1 MTPFTHPNDQY
12 SQAPDPHNVQD
23 DLDVVRQLL
32 ASHLADGK
40 KTSLYELVKW
50 LQQPEQSIFNDEAL
64 KDSLLLFRC
73 NFFIMHALYCLRL
86 QWRQEQFGELL
97 ISALH
102 IQLSPPLSATS
113 ELSGNTELEQSD
125 PLQTYYLD
133 LANLSTSRED
143 IDQLMAQFW
152 KKMAR
157 PDYSNH
163 QDEDLATLELSPP
176 VTAKQI
182 RQQYR
187 RLAMQHH
194 PDRGG
199 DSIRFRQINAAY
211 QRLKQASFIA

>member
-1 MTPFTHPNDQY
+1 MNEH
-12 SQAPDPHNVQD
+12 D
-23 DLDVVRQLL
+23 DIDVIRSLL
-32 ASHLADGK
+32 SSHLADGK

-73 NFFIMHALYCLRL
+73 NFLIMHALYRLRL
-86 QWRQEQFGELL
+86 QWRSEQLGELL

-102 IQLSPPLSATS
+102 IQLAPALTATTEQS
-113 ELSGNTELEQSD
+113 DSTELEQAD
-125 PLQTYYLD
+125 PLQVYYLD
-133 LANLSTSRED
+133 LNNLSTSR
-143 IDQLMAQFW
+143 DQVELLLEQFW
-152 KKMAR
+152 KKMRR
-157 PDYSNH
+157 PDYSQH
-163 QDEDLATLELSPP
+163 QDDDLAALELSPP

>member
-1 MTPFTHPNDQY
+1 MNEH
-12 SQAPDPHNVQD
+12 D
-23 DLDVVRQLL
+23 DIDVIRSLL

-73 NFFIMHALYCLRL
+73 NFLIMHALYRLRL
-86 QWRQEQFGELL
+86 QWRSEQLGELL

-102 IQLSPPLSATS
+102 IQLASGLATTAEQS
-113 ELSGNTELEQSD
+113 DNTELEQPD
-125 PLQTYYLD
+125 PLQVYYLD
-133 LANLSTSRED
+133 LNNLSTSREEVE
-143 IDQLMAQFW
+143 LLLEQFW
-152 KKMAR
+152 KQMRR
-157 PDYSNH
+157 PDYSQH
-163 QDEDLATLELSPP
+163 QNNDLMALELSPP
-176 VTAKQI
+176 VTAKQV

-199 DSIRFRQINAAY
+199 DTLRFRQINAAY

>member
-1 MTPFTHPNDQY
+1 MNEH
-12 SQAPDPHNVQD
+12 D
-23 DLDVVRQLL
+23 DIDVIRSLL

-73 NFFIMHALYCLRL
+73 NFLIMHALYRLRL
-86 QWRQEQFGELL
+86 QWRSEQLGELL

-102 IQLSPPLSATS
+102 IQLAPALTATTEQS
-113 ELSGNTELEQSD
+113 DSTELEQAD
-125 PLQTYYLD
+125 PLQVYYLD
-133 LANLSTSRED
+133 LNNLSTSRE
-143 IDQLMAQFW
+143 QVELLLEQFW
-152 KKMAR
+152 KKMRR
-157 PDYSNH
+157 PDYSQH
-163 QDEDLATLELSPP
+163 QDDDLAALELSAP